1 MDQSSLIS
9 NKIITANDLQRIFDE
24 INSCLTKAQQ
34 QFDAE
39 ATQNHYLPR
48 NSQSWSMQ
56 FFHTTLN
63 ASITFSDHTER
74 SYDNY
79 RDFIDTFKHRPG
91 SIKRIS
97 LLSSI
102 HYTDSRK
109 YNAASGTGGR
119 HVNARLSLFINED
132 SLSIRYEDAGDSRM
146 LDSAYILIQSI
157 ISQAPERY
165 DRTIKSR
172 DFINMKIGFAMTAIP
187 IAILMA
193 LLCIAPTMRSIYAH
207 AYVLYPLATL
217 SIAVVAGAFIGANRT
232 ERFYRNL
239 LPRQHYERYDHNKHQ
254 LVYSD
259 DISDYTKKGEVL
271 IGQNVDN
278 LRNRQSI
285 QALEKKSL
293 VVIPVCLVA
302 TAILSIVVIII
313 GKVWN

>member
-63 ASITFSDHTER
+63 ISITFSDHTER

-109 YNAASGTGGR
+109 YNVASGTGGR

-187 IAILMA
+187 IAVLMA
-193 LLCIAPTMRSIYAH
+193 LLCIVPTMRSIYAH
-207 AYVLYPLATL
+207 TYVLYPLATL
-217 SIAVVAGAFIGANRT
+217 SITVVVGAFIGANRT

-239 LPRQHYERYDHNKHQ
+239 LPRQHYERYDHNKHR

-293 VVIPVCLVA
+293 IVIPACLVVA
-302 TAILSIVVIII
+302 AILSIVVIII